1 MAYFIDL
8 LILVIGH
15 IAQHEK
21 RLHDTVRF
29 STIIYVFM
37 VLLITS

>member
-8 LILVIGH
+8 LILVIGN

-21 RLHDTVRF
+21 RLHVTVRF